1 MALHTNVGLGDFI
14 LMEDIN
20 ITDFVKN
27 LKIRHEA
34 RQIYTYIGDV
44 CVSVNPYTNLDIYSM
59 EYVNQYKGREIF
71 ERPPH
76 IFAIA
81 DAAYKSMR
89 RLGKDTCIVISG
101 ESGSGKTEASKVI
114 MRYIARVT
122 NVAQQAEIER
132 VKDVLL
138 QSNDIL
144 ESFGNAQT
152 NRNDNSSR
160 FGKYMDINFDFKGD
174 PIGGHINNY
183 LLEKSRVVHQQEGER
198 NFHSFYQLLQ
208 GAPEAELK
216 KLHLSRNL
224 SDFSFVSG
232 QVGGKSSPKSDP
244 SSRRQDFQRVLA
256 ALKRLGFPEE
266 AIACIWRVLASVLH
280 LGNLEFVPREDEG
293 TEIKDQKVLKRLG
306 ELMEVSSETE
316 LQESLTGRV
325 IAAHGDVVRKLH
337 NVEEAKHARDAFAKA
352 MYDRLFTWIV
362 AQVNSAIDPSTTD
375 AYVPNSTVI
384 GVLDIYGF
392 EIFGKNSFEQFCI
405 NYCNE
410 KLQQL
415 FIELVLQ
422 QEQEEYKREGI
433 QWEHIEYFDNVVICQ
448 LIDQAHKGIIAIMD
462 EACLNVGKITDLT
475 LLEEMDRKLKGHKHY
490 SSRRTDP
497 SNKILSHSEDFQIKH
512 YAGDVIYTITGFI
525 EKNRDTLFQD
535 FKRLLFNSKDQT
547 LKMMWP
553 EGAEHITKTTKR
565 PQTAGTLFK
574 NSMLALMKTIH
585 SKEPHYVRCI
595 KPNDAKSPVLFDQKL
610 VKHQVEYLGLL
621 ENVRVRRAGFAH
633 RQEYWRFLR
642 RYKMIS
648 QFTWPNF
655 HGGDAEEGTRVLLE
669 DRKFLQDVTFGKTK
683 IFVRSPST
691 LFQLENARSQLI
703 PGIVIFLQKM
713 CRGSLARKQ
722 YKRMIAARLIWGKY
736 RKYKMRSYVNSLQ
749 KTFKNCKT
757 MKDYGGSLQFP
768 TPPRALQETGRK
780 FEAMFLRWRGYMVI
794 RRVPPEDRDMLRR
807 KLLAWELVGAGS
819 GGGVRRDWG
828 MNRRWYGDY
837 LSQEGLGPEYSAAVQ
852 DLLTKDRSNNIVFS
866 SRALKVNKF
875 KKTADRLL
883 LVSEEKICTMDEKKA
898 KLMRDQTLK
907 EATGLSCGLTG
918 QLVVIHMRD
927 KNDLVVSLTSSPS
940 SHDRVGELVAVLA
953 TAKQGQQFNVRV
965 SDEIHCNLGGKSL
978 IIMCQQDLQA
988 GLATFTKSK
997 TGFVYSFPA

>member
-14 LMEDIN
+14 LMEK
-20 ITDFVKN
+20 ITMEEFVKN
-27 LKIRHEA
+27 LKLRHEA

-44 CVSVNPYTNLDIYSM
+44 CVSVNPYTTLDIYGM
-59 EYVNQYKGREIF
+59 DMVNQYKGREIF

-89 RLGKDTCIVISG
+89 RNGKDTCIVISG

-114 MRYIARVT
+114 MRYIAKVT
-122 NVAQQAEIER
+122 NVAQQDDIER

-144 ESFGNAQT
+144 EAFGNAQT

-183 LLEKSRVVHQQEGER
+183 LLEKSRVVQQQDGER
-198 NFHSFYQLLQ
+198 NFHAFYQLLQ

-224 SDFSFVSG
+224 SEFNYVNQTTKG
-232 QVGGKSSPKSDP
+232 KSDP
-244 SSRRQDFQRVLA
+244 SSRRQDYTRVVA
-256 ALKRLGFPEE
+256 ALKRLGFPQE
-266 AIACIWRVLASVLH
+266 ATDSVWKVLASVLH
-280 LGNLEFVPREDEG
+280 LGNLQFEAKENEG
-293 TEIKDQKVLKRLG
+293 TEIVDKKALSKLG
-306 ELMEVSSETE
+306 SLLEVSS
-316 LQESLTGRV
+316 LQDLEESLTSRV

-337 NVEEAKHARDAFAKA
+337 NVDDARRARDAFAKA
-352 MYDRLFTWIV
+352 LYDRLFTWIV
-362 AQVNSAIDPSTTD
+362 AQVNSAIDPSTSD
-375 AYVPNSTVI
+375 AYVANSTVI

-422 QEQEEYKREGI
+422 QEQEEYQREGI
-433 QWEHIEYFDNVVICQ
+433 QWEHIDYFNNFIICQ
-448 LIDQAHKGIIAIMD
+448 LVDQSHKGVIAILD
-462 EACLNVGKITDLT
+462 EACLNVGKITDLM

-497 SNKILSHSEDFQIKH
+497 MNKMLSHSEDFQIKH
-512 YAGDVIYTITGFI
+512 YAGDVVYTITGFI

-535 FKRLLFNSKDQT
+535 FKRLLFNSKNST
-547 LKMMWP
+547 MKLMWP
-553 EGAEHITKTTKR
+553 EGAEHISKTTKR
-565 PQTAGTLFK
+565 PLTAGTLFK

-595 KPNDAKSPVLFDQKL
+595 KPNDAKSPVLFDKKL
-610 VKHQVEYLGLL
+610 VEHQVAYLGLL
-621 ENVRVRRAGFAH
+621 ENVRVRRAGFAY

-669 DRKFLQDVTFGKTK
+669 DRKFLKDVTFGKTK

-691 LFQLENARSQLI
+691 LFELEKARSQLI

-713 CRGSLARKQ
+713 CRGTLARKQ
-722 YKRMIAARLIWGKY
+722 YKRMVAARLIWGKY
-736 RKYKMRSYVNSLQ
+736 RKYKMRTYVNTLQ
-749 KTFKNCKT
+749 KTFKNCKS
-757 MKDYGGSLQFP
+757 MKDYGASLAFP
-768 TPPRALQETGRK
+768 DPPKALRETGRK
-780 FEAMFLRWRGYMVI
+780 FESMFMRWRGYMI
-794 RRVPPEDRDMLRR
+794 IKKVPPEDRDVLRR

-819 GGGVRRDWG
+819 GNGGRQNWG

-837 LSQEGLGPEYSAAVQ
+837 LSQENMDPEYNTTVQ
-852 DLLTKDRSNNIVFS
+852 DIRTKDGVNNVIFS
-866 SRALKVNKF
+866 SKMLKINKF
-875 KKTADRLL
+875 KKTSDRLL
-883 LVSEEKICTMDEKKA
+883 LISEKKIY
-898 KLMRDQTLK
+898 KLDDKKSKVMRGENLSDVV
-907 EATGLSCGLTG
+907 GLSCGTKDD
-918 QLVVIHMRD
+918 QLVVIHMKD
-927 KNDLVVSLTSSPS
+927 KNDLVACLTAPQGQ
-940 SHDRVGELVAVLA
+940 DWVGELTACLA
-953 TAKQGQQFNVRV
+953 TAKNKEPFKVKV
-965 SDEIHCNLGGKSL
+965 TDEIHCYMGSKSQT
-978 IIMCQQDLQA
+978 IFIQQDP
-988 GLATFTKSK
+988 TSNMPMFKKSK
-997 TGFVYSFPA
+997 TGFMFTYP